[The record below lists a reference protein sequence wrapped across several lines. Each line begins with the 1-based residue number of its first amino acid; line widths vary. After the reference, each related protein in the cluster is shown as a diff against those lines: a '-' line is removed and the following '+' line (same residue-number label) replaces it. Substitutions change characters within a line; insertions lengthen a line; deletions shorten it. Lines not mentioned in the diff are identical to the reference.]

1 LRKAFRRT
9 LFDVR
14 LISKVL
20 WGEIAETVFCRAGFI
35 SKEFVIRNEAKSS
48 SAPRPGLGLALA
60 LLWGYFSAVFLL
72 GEYRLPIDFG
82 PGRWLLSIVIVLLA
96 GHLVGRRVVKTQR
109 ISASRLTNLRLMAAV
124 TIIGLIG
131 ADITYSMYL
140 NSMKTSFDLN
150 KARVFDQNVWVSE
163 LYPKIYYPTERN
175 FALHKPNVI
184 VSGEPFGNFYSEP
197 MRQSPTLMASVLE
210 RSAVTIRI
218 NELGFRESSDIS
230 SAEIFTL
237 GDSFTFGWG
246 VNEHE
251 SWPGL
256 LETQLDQPIYNLGI
270 HDASPRQELELLKF
284 VLKKHSGELRI
295 RKLLW
300 MIYEGNDLE
309 DDYSEK
315 VRRYDASE
323 HVPLANG
330 TLIDAAQKLL
340 WTLKRQSVIH
350 KIRRGQITWK
360 TVTGGSAS
368 DPYEVDGVRLV
379 YPLYHSQQL
388 GPRLFSSTYVSLAGT
403 SSDYVETH
411 WNREALESVFA
422 EMKSLADEFDFE
434 VAVITA
440 PTAARLHGPHFYN
453 FPEISKRPH
462 FLDFVIALSES
473 AGFPTVDLFELLQ
486 PYAGNELL
494 YFRDDDHF
502 NHRGNALAAELIEQE
517 LFTAQD

>member
-82 PGRWLLSIVIVLLA
+82 PGRWLLSIVIVMLA

-109 ISASRLTNLRLMAAV
+109 VSASGLTNLRLMAAV
-124 TIIGLIG
+124 TVIGLIG

-379 YPLYHSQQL
+379 YPLYHSH
-388 GPRLFSSTYVSLAGT
+388 RNS
-403 SSDYVETH
+403 
-411 WNREALESVFA
+411 LESRG
-422 EMKSLADEFDFE
+422 
-434 VAVITA
+434 
-440 PTAARLHGPHFYN
+440 ARVS
-453 FPEISKRPH
+453 IR
-462 FLDFVIALSES
+462 
-473 AGFPTVDLFELLQ
+473 
-486 PYAGNELL
+486 
-494 YFRDDDHF
+494 
-502 NHRGNALAAELIEQE
+502 
-517 LFTAQD
+517 